1 MKIKKNK
8 LLFLNDIN
16 KNEINLNNFEL
27 LNIWT
32 YGKYKASIIKG
43 GEESIKLN
51 NKNNNNIIFH
61 IKSIKHLRLAI
72 SSNCDN
78 LFIEK
83 YFDLNLSDIL
93 GSKPL
98 NKKRTTFLD
107 LINKKENYFKMMS
120 MKDLKY
126 SNISYRYQYHVIQSY
141 IRSFTMETAKNDL
154 KKYSYS
160 VSHFNKDAYIS
171 NQTCLKEIY
180 EENEKKIK
188 F

>member
-1 MKIKKNK
+1 M
-8 LLFLNDIN
+8 
-16 KNEINLNNFEL
+16 EL

-126 SNISYRYQYHVIQSY
+126 ANISYRYQYHVIQSY
-141 IRSFTMETAKNDL
+141 TRSFTMETAKNGL

-160 VSHFNKDAYIS
+160 VSHFNEDAYIS
-171 NQTCLKEIY
+171 NQICLKEIY